1 MRVLQIIDSL
11 DAGGAERM
19 AINYA
24 NALSEKIEFSGLVVT
39 RKEGDLK
46 EQLSTDVKYFFLN
59 KKKKLDIKA
68 VFLLKKIIKK
78 NKIDIIHAHSSS
90 FFITVLVKLVYFKIK
105 IVFHEH
111 NGHKNEEAFIRNIPL
126 IFCLPLFSKIL
137 VVNHQLE
144 TWYLKLGIKKAV
156 FFSNFAVLDN
166 DIEKKTKLKGSIGK
180 RILLL
185 ANLKKPKNHVLAIR
199 AFYEITKSHPDWSIH
214 FVGKIY
220 KDDYFEKVSELISKL
235 KLEEKVFLYDSKSD
249 VLNILQQATIGV
261 LCSTYEGFPVTILE
275 YGIAKLPVIASNV
288 GYCSELI
295 VDKKTGFLF
304 ESENCND
311 FTQKVLEVVS
321 NIDLANQMGENLNTV
336 VNQKYSKDFVI
347 SNLIKVYNLAK
358 N

>member
-288 GYCSELI
+288 GYCSDI
-295 VDKKTGFLF
+295 VMDGKTGLLF
-304 ESENCND
+304 ESAND
-311 FTQKVLEVVS
+311 VDFVKKLEVMIINS
-321 NIDLANQMGENLNTV
+321 NLRNQLSENLSNLIIE
-336 VNQKYSKDFVI
+336 KYSKNSVVE
-347 SNLIKVYNLAK
+347 NLINIYKVLNT
-358 N
+358 